1 MKHINWNSKESH
13 ALKESRGI
21 SFEDV
26 IFSLEKGYLLD
37 DYKHPNQQK
46 YPGQRIMVVGIDN
59 YAYIVPYIENED
71 EIFLKTIIPNRRATE
86 KYLGGKP

>member
-1 MKHINWNSKESH
+1 MKHINWNTGKSH

-26 IFSLEKGYLLD
+26 ILYLEKGDLLD
-37 DYKHPNQQK
+37 DYQHPDQQK
-46 YPGQRIMVVGIDN
+46 YPGQRIMVVCIN
-59 YAYIVPYIENED
+59 KYAYIVPYIENED
-71 EIFLKTIIPNRRATE
+71 EIFLKTIIPGRRATE